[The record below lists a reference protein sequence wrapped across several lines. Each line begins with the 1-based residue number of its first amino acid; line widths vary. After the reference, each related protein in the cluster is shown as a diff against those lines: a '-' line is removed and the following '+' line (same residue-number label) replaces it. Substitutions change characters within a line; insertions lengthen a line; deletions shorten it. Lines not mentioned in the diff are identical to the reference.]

1 MNKKFVAVL
10 LASLLGIGGYLTF
23 YSISSITAS
32 TPYEQFEEFPTIVID
47 AGHPESD

>member
-1 MNKKFVAVL
+1 MNKKFVAVI
-10 LASLLGIGGYLTF
+10 LACLFGIGGYLTF

-32 TPYEQFEEFPTIVID
+32 APYEQIEGLPTIVID